1 MSQNNMISFITIN
14 SVDGELIELNP
25 AYIAMMQRSTHDEI
39 PCTNITLG
47 SGVSITVMQTPEQ
60 IAQLQMDAVANL
72 MESVMKTTH
81 AIVMN
86 MEEDGLY

>member
-1 MSQNNMISFITIN
+1 MSQNNMISFVTLN
-14 SVDGELIELNP
+14 SSEGELIELNP
-25 AYIAMMQRSTHDEI
+25 AYIMMMQRSTHDEI
-39 PCTNITLG
+39 PCTKITLG
-47 SGVSITVMQTPEQ
+47 SAVTLTVMQTPEQ

-86 MEEDGLY
+86 MEDDGLY